1 MLGQDVLAAL
11 PGVLLLAGA
20 VLAGLTRRSAAR
32 AVARSLAAQRAAF
45 LVTAVL
51 ALVVFAGGRIDGVL
65 FGLDRLAAVVA
76 LLTAGISLTVQTFAR
91 RYMDGDAAIRRFFRD
106 MGLMAGAIL
115 VMVTAADA
123 LVFAAGWVGSSLA
136 LASLVAHRRGWSAA
150 RASARRTLL
159 FLGIG
164 DAALVLAALVA
175 VAAFGTADIATMAAE
190 ATARAGEPAVLALST
205 LLVVAALAK
214 SAQLPLAGWLPET
227 MTAPT
232 PVSALM
238 HAGFVN
244 AGGYLLARFA
254 DLFVAQP
261 VLLGALFLIG
271 AATALVGS
279 LAMLVQTDVK
289 RALGWSTVGQMGFM
303 VMQCGL
309 GAFAAAIYH
318 LVAHG
323 VFKATLFL
331 GAGSVVQDARGLD
344 NAPAARVKGPVG
356 VAAGLVVGALALAA
370 AALPVLVAPGAVLSG
385 PGLLLASFAL
395 MASLHALVVWT
406 RHPRGARV
414 ALWPGVAAVA
424 LGLLVYLAGTGGTA
438 LLLAGTVP
446 PFPPEVPAV
455 YALVPA
461 IFALALVLS
470 WTGVPRPLVGLRD
483 RLYVRLLFAGFRPA
497 GAHDTFSHRL
507 DGA

>member
-11 PGVLLLAGA
+11 PGVILLAGA
-20 VLAGLTRRSAAR
+20 LLAGLSRRPAR
-32 AVARSLAAQRAAF
+32 AVGRSLAAQRTACALTAA
-45 LVTAVL
+45 L
-51 ALVVFAGGRIDGVL
+51 ALIVFFGGRIDGVL
-65 FGLDRLAAVVA
+65 FALDRLAAVVA
-76 LLTAGISLTVQTFAR
+76 LLTAGISLAVQSYAR

-115 VMVTAADA
+115 TMVTAANA

-136 LASLVAHRRGWSAA
+136 LASLVAHRRTWPAA
-150 RASARRTLL
+150 RAAARRTAL
-159 FLGIG
+159 FLGVG

-190 ATARAGEPAVLALST
+190 ATARAGEPAVLAISA

-232 PVSALM
+232 PVSGLM

-261 VLLGALFLIG
+261 VLMGALFVIG
-271 AATALVGS
+271 AATALAGS
-279 LAMLVQTDVK
+279 LAMLVQSDVK

-323 VFKATLFL
+323 IFKATLFL
-331 GAGSVVQDARGLD
+331 GAGSVVQEVRDLD
-344 NAPAARVKGPVG
+344 NAPAARVKGPLGVLPAVG
-356 VAAGLVVGALALAA
+356 FGAAALAVV
-370 AALPVLVAPGAVLSG
+370 ALPVLVAPATVLSG
-385 PGLLLASFAL
+385 PGLVLASFAL
-395 MASLHALVVWT
+395 LASLHALVVWT
-406 RHPRGARV
+406 RHPRGLAV
-414 ALWPGVAAVA
+414 ALWPGVLAVA
-424 LGLLVYLAGTGGTA
+424 VGLLVYLAGTGGMV
-438 LLLAGTVP
+438 LLLGATVP
-446 PFPPEVPAV
+446 PLPATVPVVYVAV
-455 YALVPA
+455 PLVFAAAL
-461 IFALALVLS
+461 ILS
-470 WTGVPRPLVGLRD
+470 WTGVPRPFRGLRD
-483 RLYVRLLFAGFRPA
+483 RLYVRLLFAGYRPA
-497 GAHDTFSHRL
+497 GGGHDTFSHRL
-507 DGA
+507 DAV

>member
-11 PGVLLLAGA
+11 PGVIVLGGA
-20 VLAGLTRRSAAR
+20 LLAGLTRRSGA
-32 AVARSLAAQRAAF
+32 AVARSLGAQRAA
-45 LVTAVL
+45 L
-51 ALVVFAGGRIDGVL
+51 ALAAALALIVFFGGRIDGVL
-65 FGLDRLAAVVA
+65 FAIDRLAAVVV
-76 LLTAGISLTVQTFAR
+76 LLTAGISLAVQTYAR

-115 VMVTAADA
+115 VMVTAANA

-136 LASLVAHRRGWSAA
+136 LASLVAHRRGWPAA
-150 RASARRTLL
+150 RASARRTALM
-159 FLGIG
+159 LGIG
-164 DAALVLAALVA
+164 DGALVLAALVA
-175 VAAFGTADIATMAAE
+175 VAAFGTADIATMAAA
-190 ATARAGEPAVLALST
+190 ATARAGEPTVFALSA
-205 LLVVAALAK
+205 LLIVAALAK

-232 PVSALM
+232 PVSGLM

-254 DLFVAQP
+254 DLFTAQP
-261 VLLGALFLIG
+261 VLLAALFAIG
-271 AATALVGS
+271 AATALTGS
-279 LAMLVQTDVK
+279 LVMLVQSDVK

-323 VFKATLFL
+323 IFKATLFL
-331 GAGSVVQDARGLD
+331 GAGSVVQEARSLD
-344 NAPAARVKGPVG
+344 NAPAARVRGRVG
-356 VAAGLVVGALALAA
+356 LPAALGFGAAAVAA
-370 AALPVLVAPGAVLSG
+370 AALPVVVAPAVMLSG

-406 RHPRGARV
+406 RHPRGAGV
-414 ALWPGVAAVA
+414 ALWPGVLAVA
-424 LGLLVYLAGTGGTA
+424 VGLAVYLAGTGGMA
-438 LLLAGTVP
+438 LLLADAVP
-446 PFPPEVPAV
+446 ALPATVPAV
-455 YALVPA
+455 YALVPLV
-461 IFALALVLS
+461 FAAALILS
-470 WTGVPRPLVGLRD
+470 WTGVPRPLAGLRD

-497 GAHDTFSHRL
+497 GPHDTFSHRL
-507 DGA
+507 DAA

>member
-11 PGVLLLAGA
+11 PGVIVLVGALLAGLSR
-20 VLAGLTRRSAAR
+20 LAPR
-32 AVARSLAAQRAAF
+32 AVARSLNAQRAAF
-45 LVTAVL
+45 ALAAAL
-51 ALVVFAGGRIDGVL
+51 ALIVFFGGGIDGVL
-65 FGLDRLAAVVA
+65 FAIDRLAAVVV
-76 LLTAGISLTVQTFAR
+76 LLTAGISLAVQTYAR

-115 VMVTAADA
+115 VMVTAANA

-136 LASLVAHRRGWSAA
+136 LASLVAHRRSWPAA
-150 RASARRTLL
+150 RAAARRTAL
-159 FLGIG
+159 FLGVG

-175 VAAFGTADIATMAAE
+175 VAAFGTADIATMAAA
-190 ATARAGEPAVLALST
+190 ATARAGEPAVVAVSA

-232 PVSALM
+232 PVSGLM

-254 DLFVAQP
+254 DLFTAQP
-261 VLLGALFLIG
+261 ALLAVLFVLG
-271 AATALVGS
+271 AATALFGS
-279 LAMLVQTDVK
+279 LAMLVQNDVK

-323 VFKATLFL
+323 IFKATLFL
-331 GAGSVVQDARGLD
+331 GAGSVVQEARTLD

-356 VAAGLVVGALALAA
+356 VVAALGFGAAALAA
-370 AALPVLVAPGAVLSG
+370 VALPVVVAPGIVLSG

-395 MASLHALVVWT
+395 MASLHALVIWT
-406 RHPRGARV
+406 RHPRGGAV
-414 ALWPGVAAVA
+414 ALWPGVLAVA
-424 LGLLVYLAGTGGTA
+424 VGLVLYLAGTGGTA
-438 LLLAGTVP
+438 LLLGDTVP
-446 PFPPEVPAV
+446 PLPATVPAV
-455 YALVPA
+455 YALVPLV
-461 IFALALVLS
+461 FAVALVFS
-470 WTGVPRPLVGLRD
+470 WTGVPALLRGLRD
-483 RLYVRLLFAGFRPA
+483 RLYVRLLFVGFRPA
-497 GAHDTFSHRL
+497 ADHDTFSHRL
-507 DGA
+507 DAA

>member
-11 PGVLLLAGA
+11 PGVIVLVGALLAGLSR
-20 VLAGLTRRSAAR
+20 LAPR
-32 AVARSLAAQRAAF
+32 AVARSLNAQRAAF
-45 LVTAVL
+45 ALAAAL
-51 ALVVFAGGRIDGVL
+51 ALIVFFGGGIDGVL
-65 FGLDRLAAVVA
+65 FAIDRLAAVVV
-76 LLTAGISLTVQTFAR
+76 LLTAGISLAVQTYAR

-115 VMVTAADA
+115 VMVTAANA

-136 LASLVAHRRGWSAA
+136 LASLVAHRRSWPAA
-150 RASARRTLL
+150 RAAARRTAL
-159 FLGIG
+159 FLGVG

-175 VAAFGTADIATMAAE
+175 VAAFGTADIATMAAA
-190 ATARAGEPAVLALST
+190 ATARAGEPAVVAVSA

-232 PVSALM
+232 PVSGLM

-254 DLFVAQP
+254 DLFTAQP
-261 VLLGALFLIG
+261 ALLAVLFVLG

-279 LAMLVQTDVK
+279 LAMLVQNDVK

-323 VFKATLFL
+323 IFKATLFL
-331 GAGSVVQDARGLD
+331 GAGSVVQEARTLD

-356 VAAGLVVGALALAA
+356 VVAALGFGAAALAA
-370 AALPVLVAPGAVLSG
+370 VALPVVVAPGVVLSG

-395 MASLHALVVWT
+395 MASLHALVIWT
-406 RHPRGARV
+406 RHPRGGAV
-414 ALWPGVAAVA
+414 ALWPGVLAVA
-424 LGLLVYLAGTGGTA
+424 VGLVLYLAGTGGTA
-438 LLLAGTVP
+438 LLLGDTVP
-446 PFPPEVPAV
+446 PLPATVPAV
-455 YALVPA
+455 YALVPLV
-461 IFALALVLS
+461 FAVALVFS
-470 WTGVPRPLVGLRD
+470 WTGVPAPLRGLRD
-483 RLYVRLLFAGFRPA
+483 RLYVRLLFVGFRPA
-497 GAHDTFSHRL
+497 AAHDTFSHRL
-507 DGA
+507 DAA

>member
-11 PGVLLLAGA
+11 PGAIVLAGALLAG
-20 VLAGLTRRSAAR
+20 LSRRPAR
-32 AVARSLAAQRAAF
+32 AVARSLNAQRAAF
-45 LVTAVL
+45 ALTAAL
-51 ALVVFAGGRIDGVL
+51 ALVVFFGGRVDGVL

-76 LLTAGISLTVQTFAR
+76 VLTAGISLAVQTYAR

-136 LASLVAHRRGWSAA
+136 LASLVAHRRAWPAA
-150 RASARRTLL
+150 RASARRTAL

-164 DAALVLAALVA
+164 DAALVLAALIA
-175 VAAFGTADIATMAAE
+175 VAAFGTADIATMTEAA
-190 ATARAGEPAVLALST
+190 AARAGEPLVFVVSV

-232 PVSALM
+232 PVSGLM

-261 VLLGALFLIG
+261 ALLAILFAVG
-271 AATALVGS
+271 AATALTGS
-279 LAMLVQTDVK
+279 LAMLVQSDVK

-331 GAGSVVQDARGLD
+331 GAGSVVQEARALD
-344 NAPAARVKGPVG
+344 NAPAARAKAPLGPFAAVGFG
-356 VAAGLVVGALALAA
+356 VAALAA
-370 AALPVLVAPGAVLSG
+370 VALPVLVAPGVLLSG

-406 RHPRGARV
+406 RHPRGVGV
-414 ALWPGVAAVA
+414 AIWPGLLAVA
-424 LGLLVYLAGTGGTA
+424 LGLAVYLAGTGGMV
-438 LLLAGTVP
+438 LLLGDTVP
-446 PFPPEVPAV
+446 PLPPSVPVLFAV
-455 YALVPA
+455 VPLG
-461 IFALALVLS
+461 FALALVLS
-470 WTGVPRPLVGLRD
+470 WTGVPAPLAGWRD
-483 RLYVRLLFAGFRPA
+483 RLYVRLLFAGFRRA
-497 GAHDTFSHRL
+497 GADDTFSHRL
-507 DGA
+507 DAA

>member
-11 PGVLLLAGA
+11 PGVIVLAGA
-20 VLAGLTRRSAAR
+20 LFAAGSRRPDR
-32 AVARSLAAQRAAF
+32 AVARSLIAQRTAF
-45 LVTAVL
+45 LVTAAL
-51 ALVVFAGGRIDGVL
+51 ALIVLSGARIDGVL

-76 LLTAGISLTVQTFAR
+76 LLTAGISFAVQTYAR

-115 VMVTAADA
+115 VMVGAANA

-136 LASLVAHRRGWSAA
+136 LASLVAHRRDWAAA
-150 RASARRTLL
+150 RASARRTVT

-164 DAALVLAALVA
+164 DAALVLAALGA
-175 VAAFGTADIATMAAE
+175 VATFGTADITAMAAA
-190 ATARAGEPAVLALST
+190 ATARAGEPMVVALSL

-254 DLFVAQP
+254 DVFVAQP
-261 VLLGALFLIG
+261 ALLALLFTVG

-279 LAMLVQTDVK
+279 LAMLVQSDVK

-323 VFKATLFL
+323 IFKATLFL
-331 GAGSVVQDARGLD
+331 GAGSVVQEARTLA
-344 NAPAARVKGPVG
+344 NAPAARVKGRVPPA
-356 VAAGLVVGALALAA
+356 VAAVSALAA
-370 AALPVLVAPGAVLSG
+370 LAVAALPLWVAPGVVLSG

-395 MASLHALVVWT
+395 MASVHALVVWN
-406 RHPRGARV
+406 RHPRGVAPAR
-414 ALWPGVAAVA
+414 WPGVLVVA
-424 LGLLVYLAGTGGTA
+424 LGLVVYLAGTGGTA
-438 LLLAGTVP
+438 LLLADSVPAFPATVP
-446 PFPPEVPAV
+446 TAYAVVP
-455 YALVPA
+455 LV
-461 IFALALVLS
+461 FAGVLILA
-470 WTGVPRPLVGLRD
+470 WTGVPRALHGLRD
-483 RLYVRLLFAGFRPA
+483 RLYARLLFLGQRPA
-497 GAHDTFSHRL
+497 APHDTFSHRL
-507 DGA
+507 DAA